1 MEICCIGAGYVGGPT
16 MAVIAQKCP
25 HVKVTVVDI
34 NQERIDA
41 WNSDQLPVYEPG
53 LDAVV
58 KACRGKNLFF
68 STEVEKAIIDSEI
81 IFLSVN
87 TPTKTYGV
95 GAGRAADLRFVEK
108 CSRTIAKVAQ
118 GDKIVVEK
126 STLPVRTAE
135 SIKRILTANSQGR
148 DFQILSNPE
157 FLAEGTAVSDLES
170 PDRVLIGGDPS
181 EEGQLAV
188 QKLLDLYAN
197 WVPKERIITTNLWSS
212 ELSKLTAN
220 AFLAQRISSI
230 NSISALCEAT
240 GADVDEVAHAIGT
253 DNRIG
258 PKFLKASV
266 GFGGSCFQ
274 KDILN
279 LVYLCEHFGLPEVAN
294 YWDSV
299 IAMNDYQK
307 KRFSKRVLNGL
318 FDTVTDKKIA
328 LFGFAFKKDTN
339 DTRES
344 AAIYVG
350 KDLLE
355 EQANLAIY
363 DPQVKK
369 AQILKDLAV
378 TEEDSAVTI
387 YDDPYEAAK
396 GAYAILILTEWD
408 VFKTLDY
415 EAIYKEM
422 QQPAFIY
429 DGRNILDIKA
439 LRALGFDANG
449 IGCS

>member
-1 MEICCIGAGYVGGPT
+1 
-16 MAVIAQKCP
+16 
-25 HVKVTVVDI
+25 
-34 NQERIDA
+34 
-41 WNSDQLPVYEPG
+41 
-53 LDAVV
+53 
-58 KACRGKNLFF
+58 
-68 STEVEKAIIDSEI
+68 
-81 IFLSVN
+81 
-87 TPTKTYGV
+87 
-95 GAGRAADLRFVEK
+95 
-108 CSRTIAKVAQ
+108 
-118 GDKIVVEK
+118 
-126 STLPVRTAE
+126 
-135 SIKRILTANSQGR
+135 
-148 DFQILSNPE
+148 
-157 FLAEGTAVSDLES
+157 
-170 PDRVLIGGDPS
+170 
-181 EEGQLAV
+181 
-188 QKLLDLYAN
+188 
-197 WVPKERIITTNLWSS
+197 
-212 ELSKLTAN
+212 
-220 AFLAQRISSI
+220 
-230 NSISALCEAT
+230 
-240 GADVDEVAHAIGT
+240 
-253 DNRIG
+253 
-258 PKFLKASV
+258 LKASV

-415 EAIYKEM
+415 GAIYKEM

-439 LRALGFDANG
+439 LRALGFDANR

>member
-135 SIKRILTANSQGR
+135 SIKRILTANSQER

>member
-1 MEICCIGAGYVGGPT
+1 

-181 EEGQLAV
+181 EEGQVAV

-415 EAIYKEM
+415 GAIYKEM